1 MLFGAGA
8 LNWVSSGRRIS
19 SKNGSSPEFHF
30 SPFKRTVHTVLFLF
44 LVLKLAHL
52 MAQILGIDEA
62 GRGPLAGPVSVGVV
76 KISPKF
82 NKSFFKGIKDSKQ
95 LSPDE
100 RELWF
105 SLATEAKKR
114 GELDFKVALVSEKVI
129 DRRGIAY
136 ALRLGIKRC
145 LARLEASPEDQVFLD
160 GALKA
165 PPLFARQL
173 TVIKGD
179 EKIPVISL
187 ASICAKVIRDRKMIK
202 LSKKFPQFNFHIHKG
217 YGTRLHREAIQKY
230 GLTELHR
237 KSFLKIDKYQRAV
250 V

>member
-1 MLFGAGA
+1 
-8 LNWVSSGRRIS
+8 
-19 SKNGSSPEFHF
+19 
-30 SPFKRTVHTVLFLF
+30 
-44 LVLKLAHL
+44 
-52 MAQILGIDEA
+52 MAEILGIDEA

-76 KISPKF
+76 KINANF
-82 NKSFFKGIKDSKQ
+82 NKKFWKGIKDSKQ
-95 LSPDE
+95 LTPDE

-105 SLATEAKKR
+105 SLATEAKRR
-114 GELDFKVALVSEKVI
+114 GELDFKVSLVSEKII
-129 DRRGIAY
+129 DKHGISY

-145 LARLEASPEDQVFLD
+145 LSGLGANPDDQVFLD

-165 PPLFARQL
+165 PKEFGHQL
-173 TVIKGD
+173 TVIRGD

-217 YGTRLHREAIQKY
+217 YGTRMHLQALRKY

-237 KSFLKIDKYQRAV
+237 RSFLKRLTVAG
-250 V
+250 